1 MDEVYEACKKCRWVW
16 VVDNDRRLIGWIDR
30 TNLPK
35 ASSVKEAVVMG
46 NREEIAVTNNATL
59 RETLSRMLG
68 QGLKSIPVIDDNGH
82 FVGEVALSS
91 IEAATAETEA

>member
-1 MDEVYEACKKCRWVW
+1 MAVTAIAVCSKPLVKPVTPASAAPAP
-16 VVDNDRRLIGWIDR
+16 L

-46 NREEIAVTNNATL
+46 NPDEIAVTNSATL

-82 FVGEVALSS
+82 FVGEVALSN